1 MQLDLNFVRDQFGQ
15 LADMPEFVFAS
26 NAGGS
31 YVANQVNDLIAS
43 YDRHT
48 RVQPYERY
56 ETSAVAGAAMDRA
69 RTLWTQA
76 LNIDDEELTIGPSTS
91 INTYVLSQAIGNTLN
106 AGDEIV
112 VTNQDH
118 EANSGV
124 WRRKAEERGV
134 AVKEWQVD
142 PGSGLLDPDT
152 LLALLSEKTRW
163 VCFTHCSNV
172 VGTVHPV
179 EQLVSMIKQHSPARV
194 FVDAVAFAP
203 HKICNLRQLGVDGYV
218 FSLYKVYGPHQS
230 LMFVTRELHDQL
242 EPQCHYFNTG
252 NTVQMFN
259 PTGPQHSLVA
269 GCAGVIDY
277 LQALHSH
284 HFDDGQKPLPQRL
297 ADLHSLISAH
307 ENDLATPIL
316 DYLSNNTNVRLI
328 GQSTVVD
335 HDRAPT
341 ISFVPIRQSAR
352 AVATKM
358 QNMNIGTESGH
369 FYAYRL
375 LSNMGI
381 DPDDGVVRISLL
393 HYNQLADVE
402 KILTALDAS
411 LLVPRENL

>member
-1 MQLDLNFVRDQFGQ
+1 MQLDLKFVRDQFGQ
-15 LADMPEFVFAS
+15 LADTPEFVFAA

-31 YVANQVNDLIAS
+31 YVANQVNDLIAN

-56 ETSAVAGAAMDRA
+56 ETSTAAGAAMDRA
-69 RTLWTQA
+69 RSLWTQA

-91 INTYVLSQAIGNTLN
+91 TNTYVLSQAISTTLGP
-106 AGDEIV
+106 GDEIV

-124 WRRKAEERGV
+124 WRRMARERGV
-134 AVKEWQVD
+134 TVKEWQVEVD
-142 PGSGLLDPDT
+142 SGLLDPDA
-152 LLALLSEKTRW
+152 LLALLGEKTRW
-163 VCFTHCSNV
+163 VCFTHCSNI
-172 VGTVHPV
+172 VGTLNPV

-194 FVDAVAFAP
+194 FIDAVALAP

-230 LMFVTRELHDQL
+230 LMFVTRELHEAL

-252 NTVQMFN
+252 NASQLFN
-259 PTGPQHSLVA
+259 PAGPQHSLVA

-277 LQALHSH
+277 FQALHRH
-284 HFDDGQKPLPQRL
+284 HFGDVQQPLPRKL
-297 ADLHSLISAH
+297 NDLHSLISTH
-307 ENDLATPIL
+307 EDELATPIL
-316 DYLSNNTNVRLI
+316 DYLSNNADVHLI
-328 GQSTVVD
+328 GKSTVAD

-341 ISFVPIRQSAR
+341 ISFVPMKQSAR

-358 QNMNIGTESGH
+358 QGLNIGTESGH

-375 LSNMGI
+375 LGDLGI
-381 DPDDGVVRISLL
+381 NPDDGVVRISLV
-393 HYNQLADVE
+393 HYNQPADVE
-402 KILTALDAS
+402 KILKALDAS
-411 LLVPRENL
+411 L